1 MRRRSTSPTTTCR
14 RCRVSFGAASYTV
27 AEGST
32 VTVSVELSAAPE
44 RQVVVDLTHTGQGDT
59 SSGDYSLS
67 ATSVT
72 FAADETSKTFT
83 LTAASDD
90 VDDDGDSV
98 VLGFDTP
105 LPTGVTEGSP
115 DEATVN
121 ITDDPDDV
129 PSVSVSFGAAS
140 YTVAEGSTVTVS
152 VE

>member
-1 MRRRSTSPTTTCR
+1 M
-14 RCRVSFGAASYTV
+14 
-27 AEGST
+27 
-32 VTVSVELSAAPE
+32 TVSVELSAAPE
-44 RQVVVDLTHTGQGDT
+44 HQVVVDLTHTGQGDT
-59 SSGDYSLS
+59 SSGDYSGVPD
-67 ATSVT
+67 SVT

-121 ITDDPDDV
+121 ITDDDV
-129 PSVSVSFGAAS
+129 PSVQVSFGAAS
-140 YTVAEGSTVTVS
+140 YTVAEGATVTVS
-152 VE
+152 VELSAAPERQVVVDLTHTGQGDTSSG